1 MARWEPLD
9 LAACDPDPMVQ
20 FRAWFDEGG
29 EMPERDAV
37 ALATA
42 DAAGRPS
49 VRMVL
54 LRHVDAT
61 SVGWYTNYESHK
73 GLDLAANPT
82 AALLWYCEPRG
93 RQVRFEGP
101 VAPASAAASDAYFAG
116 RPRGHQVGAHASPQ
130 SRPIPDRA
138 WLERRAEEL
147 EARFADGPV
156 PRPTH
161 WGGYRLAP
169 TLVEFFQQRPD
180 RLHDRVVYLREGEG
194 WRRERWAP

>member
-1 MARWEPLD
+1 MARWEPFD
-9 LAACDPDPMVQ
+9 LAASDPDPMAQ
-20 FRAWFDEGG
+20 FRAWFDEGD

-37 ALATA
+37 AVATA
-42 DAAGRPS
+42 DGRGRPS

-82 AALLWYCEPRG
+82 AALLWWCEPRG

-101 VAPASAAASDAYFAG
+101 VARATPEESDAYFAG

-138 WLERRAEEL
+138 WLERRAEEI

-156 PRPTH
+156 PRPAH
-161 WGGYRLAP
+161 WGGYRLTP

-180 RLHDRVVYLREGEG
+180 RLHDRVVYLRQGDD

>member
-1 MARWEPLD
+1 MARWEPFD
-9 LAACDPDPMVQ
+9 LAASDPDPMAQ
-20 FRAWFDEGG
+20 FRAWFDEGD

-82 AALLWYCEPRG
+82 AALLWWCEPRG

-101 VAPASAAASDAYFAG
+101 VARATPEESDAYFAG

-138 WLERRAEEL
+138 WLERRAEEI

-156 PRPTH
+156 PRPAH
-161 WGGYRLAP
+161 WGGYRLTP

-180 RLHDRVVYLREGEG
+180 RLHDRVVYLRQGDD